1 MRKLCGILLSVSII
15 CGMVF
20 HGVHKEYPP
29 IVQAESKPINI
40 IQYAN
45 TPLVYH
51 HQVAFTSRDVECLA
65 RNIYYEAGVEKD
77 LGKYA
82 VAHITLNRQ
91 KTGYWGKSIC
101 NVVYSPS
108 QFSWTLNKKLERPDA
123 QVYHRC
129 KEIALDSLR
138 GRRVRGLE
146 HALFYYADYIQ
157 RPYWAKNQKLAQ
169 KVGTHLFFNSARN
182 FDVKI

>member
-1 MRKLCGILLSVSII
+1 MLKLCGILLSAVIVFV
-15 CGMVF
+15 MVF
-20 HGVHKEYPP
+20 HGVRTEYPQMA
-29 IVQAESKPINI
+29 QASIKPITI
-40 IQYAN
+40 INYAPP
-45 TPLVYH
+45 PLVYH
-51 HQVAFTSRDVECLA
+51 PQIAYTSRDVDCLA
-65 RNIYYEAGVEKD
+65 KNIYYEAGIEKD
-77 LGKYA
+77 IGKYA

-101 NVVYSPS
+101 KVVYSPS
-108 QFSWTLNKKLERPDA
+108 KFSWTLNKRLEIPDA

-157 RPYWAKNQKLAQ
+157 RPYWAKNQKLVQ
-169 KVGTHLFFNSARN
+169 KVGTHLFFNSAKN